1 MYSEY
6 RILYEIFE
14 KTKKTCKELGIHS
27 LSAEQLCD
35 IIAEKELGA
44 MLVLD
49 MDSEIISGEEPM
61 ENDMLLFQTGIYDY
75 TDEPLFYF
83 DLVRQYPNEDEEFY
97 QIHVELSY
105 KPSSE
110 NQKCNESI
118 WNEEID
124 GDFFE
129 YIRNSESYKCASAD
143 SYEKIN
149 IYLDET

>member
-1 MYSEY
+1 MDCIEFLKENINENMSLSD
-6 RILYEIFE
+6 IVSVFE
-14 KTKKTCKELGIHS
+14 KMC
-27 LSAEQLCD
+27 
-35 IIAEKELGA
+35 
-44 MLVLD
+44 
-49 MDSEIISGEEPM
+49 EEPM

-124 GDFFE
+124 GDFFG

>member
-1 MYSEY
+1 MDCIEFLEENINEKMSLSD
-6 RILYEIFE
+6 IVSVFE
-14 KTKKTCKELGIHS
+14 KMCE
-27 LSAEQLCD
+27 EQ
-35 IIAEKELGA
+35 
-44 MLVLD
+44 
-49 MDSEIISGEEPM
+49 M

-105 KPSSE
+105 KPSAE